1 MSGDTD
7 LLSGSQREAVVRWK
21 LGHQVFHLMLAT
33 MNTRLAETAQALLA
47 GEWTTTRSGLV
58 DLARL
63 YDAATSAMRYAA
75 DFPRREYEALVRP
88 SMMPPF
94 ASAGFSGVNNT
105 EHARMLAA
113 LRRLRVLYQ
122 ERQAAAPDPVR
133 VAWRRLLDA
142 QRRNRRNHMLVCRQ
156 FVDDG
161 TSLLQEYYAA
171 QARPG
176 RRGTTDRRPAAG
188 RESGSP

>member
-47 GEWTTTRSGLV
+47 GEWTTTRGGLV

-142 QRRNRRNHMLVCRQ
+142 QRRNRR
-156 FVDDG
+156 
-161 TSLLQEYYAA
+161 
-171 QARPG
+171 
-176 RRGTTDRRPAAG
+176 
-188 RESGSP
+188 